1 MVMSVNVVIGG
12 GVNVKHINLFSN
24 KTFNVLNPGAYGG
37 LFYLSINK

>member
-24 KTFNVLNPGAYGG
+24 QIFNVLHPDAYRG
-37 LFYLSINK
+37 LFYLSIN